1 MKKAPM
7 PKLIPFPA
15 DRVKQCANS
24 LLICS
29 ASRETFSKPIKWT
42 DRPEPPEALGN
53 MLQHLVRQRPAAV
66 LLLENIVADMLAQLA
81 QGPAAVVVV
90 AAVLLGTP

>member
-1 MKKAPM
+1 MMKARM

-15 DRVKQCANS
+15 DRVKKCADS

-29 ASRETFSKPIKWT
+29 ASRETFSKPIKWA

-53 MLQHLVRQRPAAV
+53 MLQQLVRQRPAAV
-66 LLLENIVADMLAQLA
+66 LLLENIVADMLEQLA
-81 QGPAAVVVV
+81 RVGPVAVV
-90 AAVLLGTP
+90 AAALW